1 MTASG
6 VSSFVKYTFAFSTIW
21 FSSFLEMEDVVL
33 IILHGADFK
42 SRGKIRNFLLPGMSK
57 IDDLLEFV
65 LAEE

>member
-1 MTASG
+1 
-6 VSSFVKYTFAFSTIW
+6 
-21 FSSFLEMEDVVL
+21 MEDVVL